1 MQGCTTSVEN
11 VSSDRESTV
20 QGFKD
25 SESAL
30 KLTNTTEVIQLP
42 QNIIKKDSSLQ
53 VVQGPAK
60 FSHLEFFFFLIKKK
74 CKQENNRL
82 MYKHGTITQSQ

>member
-60 FSHLEFFFFLIKKK
+60 FSHLEFFFFFNLKKK
-74 CKQENNRL
+74 MQAGKQSP
-82 MYKHGTITQSQ
+82 YV